1 MRTVCKTN
9 KCVGCYACEELCP
22 KNAIRIEDYAE
33 YMNAVID
40 ETSCIDCKICDRV
53 CQVNYP
59 LEKKGQVAWLQG
71 WSNNEEVRKKSS
83 SGGLAAEL
91 SRTAVNEG
99 GVVCSCKFENGEFV
113 FKFAENIE
121 TLNDFA
127 GSKYVKSNPAGVY
140 KKIRKY
146 LNSDRMVLFIG
157 LPCQCAA
164 VKREAEQSEKGQ
176 LYTVD
181 LICHGTPSP
190 KTLDTFMQ
198 QYGCNLKQIRT
209 IRFRDK
215 GKFSLEKNE
224 THIVMPGTMDC
235 YSIAFLNGLIYT
247 ENCYECAYADSK
259 RITDLTI
266 GDSWGTE
273 LPSDGKGVS
282 LILCNTERG
291 RELVKKGD
299 VYLAD
304 VNIEKAVASNPQLKA
319 PTVMPKKRK
328 AFFCGYAKGKN
339 FNFLVMQCCKKK
351 WFRQFVKRQ
360 LIRARIVRGGVT
372 YSISF
377 TEKR

>member
-9 KCVGCYACEELCP
+9 KCVGCHACEELCP
-22 KNAIRIEDYAE
+22 KNAIRIEDHAE

-40 ETSCIDCKICDRV
+40 EASCIDCKICDRV

-59 LEKKGQVAWLQG
+59 LVKKSQVAWFQG
-71 WSNNEEVRKKSS
+71 WSKNDEVRKKSS

-91 SRTAVNEG
+91 SRTVVNEG
-99 GVVCSCKFENGEFV
+99 GVVCSCKFENGEFG
-113 FKFAENIE
+113 FKFAKNIE
-121 TLNDFA
+121 ELKGFA

-140 KKIRKY
+140 KEIRKC
-146 LNSDRMVLFIG
+146 LNSDKTVLFIG

-164 VKREAEQSEKGQ
+164 VKKVATQSKKGQ

-190 KTLDTFMQ
+190 KTLDTFMK
-198 QYGCNLKQIRT
+198 QYGCNLKKVQS

-215 GKFSLEKNE
+215 GKFSLEQNE
-224 THIVMPGTMDC
+224 THIVTPGTMDC

-273 LPSDGKGVS
+273 LPSDGKGIS

-291 RELVKKGD
+291 KELVKKAD
-299 VYLAD
+299 VYLTD
-304 VNIEKAVASNPQLKA
+304 VNIEKAIASNPQLKA
-319 PTVMPKKRK
+319 PTGLPKNRK
-328 AFFCGYAKGKN
+328 AFFSGYAKGKN
-339 FNFLVMQCCKKK
+339 FNFLVMQCCTKK

-360 LIRARIVRGGVT
+360 LIRAKIVGGVT

>member
-9 KCVGCYACEELCP
+9 KCVGCHACEELCP
-22 KNAIRIEDYAE
+22 KNAIRIEDHAE

-40 ETSCIDCKICDRV
+40 EASCIDCKICDRV

-59 LEKKGQVAWLQG
+59 LEKKSQVAWFQG
-71 WSNNEEVRKKSS
+71 WSKNDEVRKKSS

-91 SRTAVNEG
+91 SRTVVNEG
-99 GVVCSCKFENGEFV
+99 GVVCSCKFENGEFG
-113 FKFAENIE
+113 FKFAKSIE
-121 TLNDFA
+121 ELKGFA

-140 KKIRKY
+140 KEIRKY

-164 VKREAEQSEKGQ
+164 VKKATAQSKKGQ

-190 KTLDTFMQ
+190 KTLNTFMK
-198 QYGCNLKQIRT
+198 QYGCDLKQIQS

-215 GKFSLEKNE
+215 GKFSLEQNE
-224 THIVMPGTMDC
+224 MHIVTPGTMDC

-273 LPSDGKGVS
+273 LPSDGKGIS
-282 LILCNTERG
+282 LVLCNTEQG
-291 RELVKKGD
+291 KELVKKAD
-299 VYLAD
+299 VYLTD
-304 VNIEKAVASNPQLKA
+304 VNIEKAIASNPQLKA
-319 PTVMPKKRK
+319 PTDMPKNRK
-328 AFFCGYAKGKN
+328 AFFNGYAKGKN
-339 FNFLVMQCCKKK
+339 FNFLVMQYCTKK

-360 LIRARIVRGGVT
+360 LIRAKIVGGGG
-372 YSISF
+372 
-377 TEKR
+377 

>member
-9 KCVGCYACEELCP
+9 KCVGCHACEELCP
-22 KNAIRIEDYAE
+22 KNAIRIEDHAE

-40 ETSCIDCKICDRV
+40 EASCIDCKICDRV

-59 LEKKGQVAWLQG
+59 VEKKSQVAWFQG
-71 WSNNEEVRKKSS
+71 WSKNDEVRKKSS

-91 SRTAVNEG
+91 SRTVVNEC
-99 GVVCSCKFENGEFV
+99 GVVCSCKFENGEFD
-113 FKFAENIE
+113 FKFAKNIE
-121 TLNDFA
+121 ELKGFA

-140 KKIRKY
+140 KEIRKY

-164 VKREAEQSEKGQ
+164 VKKATAQSKKGQ

-190 KTLDTFMQ
+190 KTLNTFMK
-198 QYGCNLKQIRT
+198 QYGCDLEQIQS

-215 GKFSLEKNE
+215 GKFSMEQNEK
-224 THIVMPGTMDC
+224 HIVTPGTMDC
-235 YSIAFLNGLIYT
+235 YSIAFLNGLMYT

-266 GDSWGTE
+266 GDSWGSE
-273 LPSDGKGVS
+273 LPSDGKGIS
-282 LILCNTERG
+282 LVLCNTEQG
-291 RELVKKGD
+291 KELVKKAG
-299 VYLAD
+299 VYLTD
-304 VNIEKAVASNPQLKA
+304 VDIEKAVASNPQLKA
-319 PTVMPKKRK
+319 PTNLPKNRK
-328 AFFCGYAKGKN
+328 AFFKGYAKGKS
-339 FNFLVMQCCKKK
+339 FNFLVMQYCTKK

-360 LIRARIVRGGVT
+360 LIRAKIVRGGT
-372 YSISF
+372 FSISF